1 MPWLRI
7 ATLLLGLG
15 LFGWVLWNT
24 DLEQVGTAMAQIGLL
39 GALAVAAVYFAAF
52 LVDTQ
57 SWQLAVPS
65 APLGPTWFYRL
76 WKVRMVGEAFNVTL
90 PSTMGG
96 EPVKAVLLKRHF
108 GIGYKES
115 GASLVIA
122 KTVNLWTVLPYA
134 GVGLIAMGVDG
145 VLPEATRTAAWI
157 GLGALA
163 LGTAGFFAV
172 QRWRVASRL
181 AHLLVARWRHARRL
195 EAILDQIDA
204 VESYFHDFYAER
216 PGRFAGA
223 LGLAFTNWCLG
234 MFEIWVVMNFLGTP
248 IALHEALMISTMLE
262 LVRAGTF
269 FIPASLGAAEVTYV
283 LMAEALTGQ
292 GALGL
297 AVALVRRARELVWIA
312 WGLCLG
318 WALSVTPAPAAA
330 PPPPSTTSSPSPS
343 TASPSGPSPSGR
355 DAAASAKSCEPERS

>member
-15 LFGWVLWNT
+15 LFGWVLWST
-24 DLEQVGTAMAQIGLL
+24 DLEQVGTAMAQIGLV
-39 GALAVAAVYFAAF
+39 GALAVAGVYTCAF

-57 SWQLAVPS
+57 SWQLAMPS

-108 GIGYKES
+108 GISYKES

-134 GVGLIAMGVDG
+134 AFGLTAMGIDG

-157 GLGALA
+157 GLVALG

-181 AHLLVARWRHARRL
+181 AHLLTHWRYARKL

-204 VESYFHDFYAER
+204 VEDYFHDFYAR
-216 PGRFAGA
+216 KPARFAGA
-223 LGLAFTNWCLG
+223 LSLSFTNWCLG
-234 MFEIWVVMNFLGTP
+234 MLEIWVVLHFLGYP
-248 IALHEALMISTMLE
+248 VALYEAWMIGTMIE

-269 FIPASLGAAEVTYV
+269 FIPASLGAAEVTFV
-283 LMAEALTGQ
+283 VMAEALTGQ
-292 GALGL
+292 GAIGL
-297 AVALVRRARELVWIA
+297 AIALVRRARELVWIA

-318 WALSVTPAPAAA
+318 WAFSVTPVPTVTG
-330 PPPPSTTSSPSPS
+330 PPEPVD
-343 TASPSGPSPSGR
+343 SG
-355 DAAASAKSCEPERS
+355 EPK